1 MMMVLLAKILK
12 MSWLDLPEM
21 QVSMEELNKIF
32 DVYKLL
38 EIFNQKFS

>member
-38 EIFNQKFS
+38 EISNKMFS